1 MGEHESGQV
10 PPAVVADARRA
21 AEHAAQAAGVV
32 LHEVVEGDQATA
44 IGALFDRIWGMPA
57 TTPVLPEEVLRVY
70 VLTGQYLAQAR
81 DARSGELLAASVGLL
96 AAPFGTTLH
105 SHITGA
111 LPHAR
116 GRSVG
121 FALKLHQRV
130 WALQRDLT
138 RITWTYDPLIRRN
151 AWFNLTKLAAR
162 AVRYVPE
169 FYGSM
174 PDAVNAEDL
183 SDRLYL
189 HWQLTSAEV
198 IAACSGAAC
207 PAAPR
212 RVDSALLRELGHRVL
227 LGRSPDGASPLP
239 LQPLEASDP
248 ADGSPSRGLL
258 VALPDRV
265 EAMRREHPDLARRW
279 RLEVRA
285 ALTGAL
291 DVGWRIGAVTTDGYY
306 VLHPPQ
312 AGRTP

>member
-1 MGEHESGQV
+1 MGEHESGPV
-10 PPAVVADARRA
+10 PPTVVADARRA
-21 AEHAAQAAGVV
+21 AEHAAEVAGVV

-44 IGALFDRIWGMPA
+44 IGPLFDRIWGMPA
-57 TTPVLPEEVLRVY
+57 VTPVLPEEVLRVC

-96 AAPFGTTLH
+96 AAPSGTTLH
-105 SHITGA
+105 SLITGA
-111 LPHAR
+111 LPHAQ

-121 FALKLHQRV
+121 FALKLHQRA

-138 RITWTYDPLIRRN
+138 RITWTYDPLLRRN

-174 PDAVNAEDL
+174 PDAVNAGDL

-198 IAACSGAAC
+198 VAACSAGAR
-207 PAAPR
+207 PDAPR
-212 RVDSALLRELGHRVL
+212 RVDSSLRRELGDRVL
-227 LGRSPDGASPLP
+227 LGRSPDGVSPLP
-239 LQPLEASDP
+239 SGTLDASDHT
-248 ADGSPSRGLL
+248 DGSPSPCLL
-258 VALPDRV
+258 VACRTGSRRCGVSGPTWPAGGGSRCGGADR
-265 EAMRREHPDLARRW
+265 
-279 RLEVRA
+279 
-285 ALTGAL
+285 AL
-291 DVGWRIGAVTTDGYY
+291 DVGWWIDAVTTDGYY